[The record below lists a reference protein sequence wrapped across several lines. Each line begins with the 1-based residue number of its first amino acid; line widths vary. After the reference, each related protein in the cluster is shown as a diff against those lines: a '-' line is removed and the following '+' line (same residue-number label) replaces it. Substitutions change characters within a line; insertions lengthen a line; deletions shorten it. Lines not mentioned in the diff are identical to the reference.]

1 VLISPATTGVLF
13 LREAVMLPGI
23 EYNTDLNSDDVITS
37 LGVVTV
43 GKISTSS
50 VLADTLKIAQEQ
62 KGFISNFAYEVSK
75 HRCYE
80 RELLGLTTKVA
91 Y

>member
-1 VLISPATTGVLF
+1 MQTNVPGVLF
-13 LREAVMLPGI
+13 LREAVMLPGV
-23 EYNTDLNSDDVITS
+23 EYNANLDSDN
-37 LGVVTV
+37 VVSSYGIVTT
-43 GKISTSS
+43 GKVSASTIA
-50 VLADTLKIAQEQ
+50 ADMFNIAQGE

-80 RELLGLTTKVA
+80 RELKGLTTKVA

>member
-1 VLISPATTGVLF
+1 MLKGLLLGVQF

-23 EYNTDLNSDDVITS
+23 EYNTNLNSEEAISSFGIVS
-37 LGVVTV
+37 V
-43 GKISTSS
+43 GKVG
-50 VLADTLKIAQEQ
+50 VLSIAADTLNFSKSD
-62 KGFISNFAYEVSK
+62 KGFVSTFVNEVSK

-80 RELLGLTTKVA
+80 RELKGLTKKVA